1 MNYWIFFFF
10 EKNNNNK
17 WCLRIKLSFCFWR
30 VEYCGGNEWKREVEW
45 SVQRVKG
52 KRKERILGRGRL
64 GEKKRH
70 MKNDAIARVLKS
82 EIRVLK
88 F

>member
-52 KRKERILGRGRL
+52 KRKEKTVLLRKTKTVVILSSDPNL
-64 GEKKRH
+64 G
-70 MKNDAIARVLKS
+70 
-82 EIRVLK
+82 
-88 F
+88 

>member
-45 SVQRVKG
+45 SVKRVKG
-52 KRKERILGRGRL
+52 KRKE
-64 GEKKRH
+64 K
-70 MKNDAIARVLKS
+70 RVLLRKTKTVVILS
-82 EIRVLK
+82 SDPNLG
-88 F
+88 